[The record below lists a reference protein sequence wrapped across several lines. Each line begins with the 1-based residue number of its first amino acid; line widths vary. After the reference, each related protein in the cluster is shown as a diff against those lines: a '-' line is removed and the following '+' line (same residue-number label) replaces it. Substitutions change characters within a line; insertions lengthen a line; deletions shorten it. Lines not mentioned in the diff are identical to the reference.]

1 MSGEKKPYTNA
12 IILTH
17 EQEQMV
23 TAKLLTLLLSDHQFF
38 DSVEEFDA
46 AMTTFKFFVDPDTA
60 DEADE
65 RFKPVRDKLIE
76 KE

>member
-1 MSGEKKPYTNA
+1 MSEEKVPYTNA

-17 EQEQMV
+17 EQEQLV
-23 TAKLLTLLLSDHQFF
+23 TSKLLTLLLSDAQFF

-46 AMTTFKFFVDPDTA
+46 VMTTFKFFVDIDTA

-65 RFKPVRDKLIE
+65 RFKPVRDKLNG
-76 KE
+76 KK

>member
-1 MSGEKKPYTNA
+1 MTEKQPYTNA

-23 TAKLLTLLLSDHQFF
+23 AAKLISLLLSEADFF
-38 DSVEEFDA
+38 ENVEEFDA
-46 AMTTFKFFVDPDTA
+46 VMTTFKFFVDVDTA

-65 RFKPVRDKLIE
+65 RFKPVRDKLINE
-76 KE
+76 